1 MTRAEPAFQ
10 ETLRKLV
17 ELVDLVVCFAS
28 RQPTHIQSALLVSAL
43 GNALQDITI
52 AVTAN
57 V

>member
-1 MTRAEPAFQ
+1 
-10 ETLRKLV
+10 
-17 ELVDLVVCFAS
+17 VDLVVCFAS